1 MNKVIDSMLAHRS
14 IRSYTDRT
22 VSDEDLNSIIR
33 AVQAAPN
40 WVNLQLVSIIAVKNT
55 DHRRRLAELCGNQ
68 VHIAEAPVFL
78 VFCTDYHRVALACHK
93 KEQTLDEVMQD
104 IDTLLVGAHE
114 VGIALEAA
122 GVAAESLG
130 LSLKGLRGMHLSLS
144 MLGISE
150 TAAETCT
157 RSACGKIPL
166 WSPVTTSCMPL
177 MFLRSPL
184 QFQKPWTPS
193 VRQPAYKRPVR
204 KALS

>member
-78 VFCTDYHRVALACHK
+78 VFCTD
-93 KEQTLDEVMQD
+93 T
-104 IDTLLVGAHE
+104 IGWLLPA
-114 VGIALEAA
+114 IRK
-122 GVAAESLG
+122 S
-130 LSLKGLRGMHLSLS
+130 KRS
-144 MLGISE
+144 M
-150 TAAETCT
+150 
-157 RSACGKIPL
+157 K
-166 WSPVTTSCMPL
+166 
-177 MFLRSPL
+177 
-184 QFQKPWTPS
+184 
-193 VRQPAYKRPVR
+193 
-204 KALS
+204 

>member
-122 GVAAESLG
+122 GWLPNHWDWEQSL
-130 LSLKGLRGMHLSLS
+130 LEMYVKMRWKLS
-144 MLGISE
+144 MNCNFRNMSFL
-150 TAAETCT
+150 CWDYV
-157 RSACGKIPL
+157 SATP
-166 WSPVTTSCMPL
+166 
-177 MFLRSPL
+177 
-184 QFQKPWTPS
+184 QKN
-193 VRQPAYKRPVR
+193 RD
-204 KALS
+204 

>member
-122 GVAAESLG
+122 VVAAESLG
-130 LSLKGLRGMHLSLS
+130 WEQSLLEMYVKMRWKLS
-144 MLGISE
+144 MNCNFRNMSFL
-150 TAAETCT
+150 CWDYV
-157 RSACGKIPL
+157 SATP
-166 WSPVTTSCMPL
+166 
-177 MFLRSPL
+177 
-184 QFQKPWTPS
+184 QKN
-193 VRQPAYKRPVR
+193 RD
-204 KALS
+204 

>member
-78 VFCTDYHRVALACHK
+78 VFCTDYHSC
-93 KEQTLDEVMQD
+93 
-104 IDTLLVGAHE
+104 LLYT
-114 VGIALEAA
+114 
-122 GVAAESLG
+122 SP
-130 LSLKGLRGMHLSLS
+130 SPRDRG
-144 MLGISE
+144 
-150 TAAETCT
+150 
-157 RSACGKIPL
+157 
-166 WSPVTTSCMPL
+166 
-177 MFLRSPL
+177 
-184 QFQKPWTPS
+184 
-193 VRQPAYKRPVR
+193 
-204 KALS
+204 

>member
-93 KEQTLDEVMQD
+93 KEQTLNEVMQD

-122 GVAAESLG
+122 VVANHWDWEQSL
-130 LSLKGLRGMHLSLS
+130 LEMYVKMRWKLS
-144 MLGISE
+144 MNCNFRNMSFL
-150 TAAETCT
+150 CWDYV
-157 RSACGKIPL
+157 SATP
-166 WSPVTTSCMPL
+166 
-177 MFLRSPL
+177 
-184 QFQKPWTPS
+184 QKN
-193 VRQPAYKRPVR
+193 RD
-204 KALS
+204 

>member
-114 VGIALEAA
+114 VGIALERLSWLPNHWDW
-122 GVAAESLG
+122 EQSL
-130 LSLKGLRGMHLSLS
+130 LEMYVKMRWKLS
-144 MLGISE
+144 MNCNFRNMSFL
-150 TAAETCT
+150 CWDYV
-157 RSACGKIPL
+157 SATP
-166 WSPVTTSCMPL
+166 
-177 MFLRSPL
+177 
-184 QFQKPWTPS
+184 QKN
-193 VRQPAYKRPVR
+193 RD
-204 KALS
+204 

>member
-1 MNKVIDSMLAHRS
+1 MNYNKKMNKVIDSMLAHRS

-104 IDTLLVGAHE
+104 IDTLLVE
-114 VGIALEAA
+114 LMKSV
-122 GVAAESLG
+122 
-130 LSLKGLRGMHLSLS
+130 SLS
-144 MLGISE
+144 
-150 TAAETCT
+150 
-157 RSACGKIPL
+157 P
-166 WSPVTTSCMPL
+166 
-177 MFLRSPL
+177 
-184 QFQKPWTPS
+184 
-193 VRQPAYKRPVR
+193 KR
-204 KALS
+204 LSWLPNHWDWEQSLLEMYVKMRWKLSMN

>member
-78 VFCTDYHRVALACHK
+78 VFCIT
-93 KEQTLDEVMQD
+93 
-104 IDTLLVGAHE
+104 IGWLLPA
-114 VGIALEAA
+114 IRK
-122 GVAAESLG
+122 S
-130 LSLKGLRGMHLSLS
+130 KRS
-144 MLGISE
+144 M
-150 TAAETCT
+150 
-157 RSACGKIPL
+157 K
-166 WSPVTTSCMPL
+166 
-177 MFLRSPL
+177 
-184 QFQKPWTPS
+184 
-193 VRQPAYKRPVR
+193 
-204 KALS
+204 